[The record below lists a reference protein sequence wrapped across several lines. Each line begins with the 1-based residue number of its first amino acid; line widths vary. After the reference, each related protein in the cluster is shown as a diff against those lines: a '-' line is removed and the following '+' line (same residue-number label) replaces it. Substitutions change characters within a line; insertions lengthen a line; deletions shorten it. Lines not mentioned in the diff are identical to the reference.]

1 MDPQVSGH
9 ALELLRRSPRPRGLL
24 AGLDGKAQGPMKRRP
39 GCSAQLTGSWIWPGL
54 GKECSWWALER
65 GSDFPCC
72 ASLVLHTVDPWVC
85 QDHPPLP
92 PRLLMDGAQAVLT
105 GVWEWG
111 GGCSNPRP
119 PAGSSGLGA
128 GSGDRSVRRGCRWT
142 LPQELAALSA
152 SEGALGEPMLG
163 RRPGSRVAGSG
174 CGVVALM
181 KGRGS
186 KEVDVLCFL
195 QTI

>member
-1 MDPQVSGH
+1 
-9 ALELLRRSPRPRGLL
+9 
-24 AGLDGKAQGPMKRRP
+24 MKRRP
-39 GCSAQLTGSWIWPGL
+39 GRSAQLTGSWIWPGL

-85 QDHPPLP
+85 QDHPTPT

-142 LPQELAALSA
+142 LP
-152 SEGALGEPMLG
+152 
-163 RRPGSRVAGSG
+163 
-174 CGVVALM
+174 
-181 KGRGS
+181 
-186 KEVDVLCFL
+186 
-195 QTI
+195 